1 MCLFGCNSACLH
13 IFFGCVDLEWKVI
26 YVGSAEDND
35 HDQVLEEVM
44 VGPVTAGISKFV
56 LQAPA
61 PDPNSIPNQDLIGVT
76 VVLVT
81 CSYRDQKFVQIGY
94 YINNEYSE
102 PYEEGTLPNPIEI
115 SKLYRNIFAAEPR
128 VTRFAVNWSGDS
140 GNIAVEGGATE
151 DATATAGADDDEG
164 MDLNDMEEDEDGD
177 DDDDDEDDDEKEID
191 LADEEVD
198 EEEEEEAGPGQ
209 DQGNE
214 VSDVQNV
221 DNGNN
226 GGYALGHGQV
236 LMQEDSNS
244 MDVARMQSRAPLF

>member
-1 MCLFGCNSACLH
+1 M
-13 IFFGCVDLEWKVI
+13 
-26 YVGSAEDND
+26 
-35 HDQVLEEVM
+35 
-44 VGPVTAGISKFV
+44 GPVTAGISKFV

-81 CSYRDQKFVQIGY
+81 CSYRDQRFVQIGY

-128 VTRFAVNWSGDS
+128 VTRFAINWSGDS
-140 GNIAVEGGATE
+140 GNLAVEGGGNE
-151 DATATAGADDDEG
+151 DPVPTADDEEG

-177 DDDDDEDDDEKEID
+177 EDDDDEDDDDKEID
-191 LADEEVD
+191 LADEEV
-198 EEEEEEAGPGQ
+198 EEEEEEENGQ
-209 DQGNE
+209 AQEQGNGL
-214 VSDVQNV
+214 SDVHNV
-221 DNGNN
+221 DSGNN
-226 GGYALGHGQV
+226 EGFALGHGQV